1 MTEVKNDFEI
11 VLKCTLTNEV
21 RVVRRR
27 LIQEHINSLEYKLN
41 EGKIENNYKM
51 VAMYRVN
58 ETYEL

>member
-41 EGKIENNYKM
+41 EGKVENNFQL